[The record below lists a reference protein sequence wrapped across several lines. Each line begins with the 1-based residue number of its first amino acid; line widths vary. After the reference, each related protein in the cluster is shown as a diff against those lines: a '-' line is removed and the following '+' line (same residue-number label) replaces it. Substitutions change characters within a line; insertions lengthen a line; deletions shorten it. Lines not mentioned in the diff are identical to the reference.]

1 MAESTGL
8 RSVTYRIP
16 PGLDERLGEVAR
28 RTGRSKSYYLRRA
41 LAEWLEDREDY
52 LEAVAVLERVQR
64 GEEPT
69 VPLEEV
75 LKEAGL
81 DDLED

>member
-8 RSVTYRIP
+8 RAVTYRIP
-16 PGLDERLGEVAR
+16 PELDERLGEVAR

-52 LEAVAVLERVQR
+52 LDAVAVLERIQR
-64 GEEPT
+64 GEESS
-69 VPLEEV
+69 VPLEQV